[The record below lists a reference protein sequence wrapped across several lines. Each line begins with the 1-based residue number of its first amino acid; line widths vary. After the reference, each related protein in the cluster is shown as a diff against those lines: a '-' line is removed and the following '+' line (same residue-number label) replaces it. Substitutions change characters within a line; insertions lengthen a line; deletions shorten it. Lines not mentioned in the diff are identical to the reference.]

1 MRISNPSSRHR
12 RAVPAT
18 VVQRIGLAAIFGM
31 ALMGCGGGGGH
42 DAVVDFNTI
51 DSKVGTDA
59 QQCTFTIT
67 VEVHDQS
74 DKLLVHEPLGT
85 ASYAPPDPGYTDG
98 RCRFHHKV
106 HLPKADFYKVS
117 YVGYSNLGVTT
128 YSAKDLASTRW
139 TISKR
144 IPYGG

>member
-1 MRISNPSSRHR
+1 MSNPPLRQR
-12 RAVPAT
+12 RAVRT
-18 VVQRIGLAAIFGM
+18 SVTQRLGRAAISSII
-31 ALMGCGGGGGH
+31 LTGCGGGGGH
-42 DAVVDFNTI
+42 DAVVTFDTI

-59 QQCTFTIT
+59 RQCTFAIT

-85 ASYAPPDPGYTDG
+85 ASYAAPDPGYTDG
-98 RCRFHHKV
+98 RCRFQHKV

-117 YVGYSNLGVTT
+117 FVGYSNLGVTT
-128 YSAKDLASTRW
+128 YSAKDLASTQW